1 MYIYKHTYIHI
12 HVHIYKGQPDRHGS
26 SKIDFAHVKRA
37 PATGHVIAARITA
50 ENPDAGFRPTSGVL
64 LSLRFLNLSL
74 C

>member
-1 MYIYKHTYIHI
+1 MHVYMHTHTYIHMNT
-12 HVHIYKGQPDRHGS
+12 YTGQPDRHGS

-64 LSLRFLNLSL
+64 LSL